1 MNPPELKFADFVL
14 ENNEKCVVEG
24 VEICCECGSTETT
37 VLTFGMY
44 CRICRNFGLY
54 KNKVKK
60 EYHYLPGTTLDL
72 D

>member
-1 MNPPELKFADFVL
+1 MNGSQLKFADFVP

-24 VEICCECGSTETT
+24 VEICCECGSTEITI
-37 VLTFGMY
+37 LTFGIY
-44 CRICRNFGLY
+44 CRICRSFRLY

-60 EYHYLPGTTLDL
+60 EYHYPTGTILDL